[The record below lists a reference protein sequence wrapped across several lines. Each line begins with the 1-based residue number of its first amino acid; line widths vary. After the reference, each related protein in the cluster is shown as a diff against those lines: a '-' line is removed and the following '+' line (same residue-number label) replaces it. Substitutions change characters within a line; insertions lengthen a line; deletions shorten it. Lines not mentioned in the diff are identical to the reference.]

1 MDSRVPPPSANANGA
16 GYGNGT
22 DDMSGFYAEVRL
34 STLHTRSDI
43 HFQWPTIYIDNPTTL
58 PPWLYAF

>member
-1 MDSRVPPPSANANGA
+1 MDNRAPPPSANANGA

-34 STLHTRSDI
+34 SIFFVPGWHAKDARG
-43 HFQWPTIYIDNPTTL
+43 
-58 PPWLYAF
+58 LY